1 MKDKKKF
8 AIFYSADHSDSTKA
22 GKRYVPEAKKM
33 VVMNS
38 SGIFFLCGMDDYY
51 PSVIKLSS
59 EIGNY
64 AVVWKE

>member
-1 MKDKKKF
+1 MTDKKKF
-8 AIFYSADHSDSTKA
+8 AIFYGTNHSDSTKA
-22 GKRYVPEAKKM
+22 GKRYVPPPKKM

-51 PSVIKLSS
+51 PSVSKLSS

-64 AVVWKE
+64 DVVWN